1 VQEEGQEVR
10 GHRREEEEL
19 QEEEEEVK
27 ALVAF
32 AGSAAVLI
40 AAPVAGATTYNN
52 DAPIIIPTQGNA
64 TPYPSSITVSG
75 TAGPITDVNVGLD
88 GFTHANP
95 YDVGIVLV
103 APGGQALML
112 LGCVGD
118 GTDAAGVFLT
128 FDSEAA
134 GDIGAAPLSSGTFK
148 PSNRCGNPNR
158 SFPAPGPLASYGN
171 PGPIP
176 AGTATFASVFGG
188 QSPIGTW
195 NLYVRDFAA
204 GEGGSIPGGWSLD
217 VNPDV
222 TPLPPV
228 APAPAPAKKCKRKK
242 KAKKGASAAKRCKK
256 KKKQK

>member
-1 VQEEGQEVR
+1 MR
-10 GHRREEEEL
+10 L
-19 QEEEEEVK
+19 
-27 ALVAF
+27 
-32 AGSAAVLI
+32 AGVLGLAASAAALI

-52 DAPIIIPTQGNA
+52 DAPIILPTDGNA
-64 TPYPSSITVSG
+64 TPYGSPIVVTG
-75 TAGPITDVNVGLD
+75 RAGPITDVNVGLD

-103 APGGQALML
+103 APSGQALML

-118 GTDAAGVFLT
+118 GTAAAGVFLT

-148 PSNRCGNPNR
+148 PSNRCGAPNR

-195 NLYVRDFAA
+195 NLYVRDFQA
-204 GEGGSIPGGWSLD
+204 GGGGSIPGGWSLD
-217 VNPDV
+217 VHPDV
-222 TPLPPV
+222 SPL
-228 APAPAPAKKCKRKK
+228 APAAPPKKKCKKK
-242 KAKKGASAAKRCKK
+242 KKRKGAAAAKRCKK
-256 KKKQK
+256 KKKKK